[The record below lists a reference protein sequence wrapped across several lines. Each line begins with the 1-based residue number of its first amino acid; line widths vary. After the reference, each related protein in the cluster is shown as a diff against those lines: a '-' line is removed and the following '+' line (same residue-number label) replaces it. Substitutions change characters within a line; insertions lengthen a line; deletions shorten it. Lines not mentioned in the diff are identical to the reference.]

1 MFLPENIQNCID
13 LLENAGFAA
22 YAVGGCV
29 RDACLGLQPHDYDLC
44 TNALPRQTKAV
55 FQDYR
60 LVLAGEKHGTV
71 TVITE
76 SGPVEITTFRTEGGY
91 RDNRHPD
98 WVEFVPD
105 VEGDLSRRD
114 FTVNAMAYSPIR
126 GFADPFGGRED
137 LKNHV
142 LRAVGDPKARFAED
156 SLRILRGVR
165 FAARF
170 GLTPEKATM
179 EAMMSQAG
187 LLENIARERVFE
199 ELCKLLVVAKAVD
212 IIRFAPILAA
222 AIPELGPMI
231 GFDQHSP
238 HHAYDLITHTAY
250 VVEGVPAELP
260 LRWAALLHDTGKVTT
275 FTRDATG
282 RGHFYGHAKESAA
295 IADAVLRR
303 LKAPTALRE
312 EAVTLIAK
320 HMTRLQP
327 ERKLLRRQVSKFGF
341 PTVESILSLQEAD
354 MGSKGTGE
362 DNGAALFSSVRKL
375 LEELQAENA
384 CLRLK
389 DLAVNGNDLMTLGY
403 RGKEIG
409 ICLST
414 LLEQV
419 LEERLPNE
427 KDALL
432 FFAAEHKEEYQ

>member
-1 MFLPENIQNCID
+1 MYLPEYIQNCID
-13 LLENAGFAA
+13 LLESAGFAA

-44 TNALPRQTKAV
+44 TSALPEQTEAV
-55 FQDYR
+55 FKDYR

-71 TVITE
+71 TVLTE
-76 SGPVEITTFRTEGGY
+76 GSPVEITTFRTEGGY

-98 WVEFVPD
+98 WVKFVPD
-105 VEGDLSRRD
+105 IEGDLARRD
-114 FTVNAMAYSPIR
+114 FTVNAMAYSPTL
-126 GFADPFGGRED
+126 GFADPFGGQGD
-137 LKNHV
+137 LKNHI
-142 LRAVGDPKARFAED
+142 LRAVGDPQARFQED
-156 SLRILRGVR
+156 SLRILRGAR

-170 GLTPEKATM
+170 GLIPEEKTM
-179 EAMMSQAG
+179 EAMLSQAG
-187 LLENIARERVFE
+187 LMENLARERVFE
-199 ELCKLLVVAKAVD
+199 ELCKLLLVAKAES
-212 IIRFAPILAA
+212 ITRFAPILAA
-222 AIPELGPMI
+222 VIPELKPMI

-238 HHAYDLITHTAY
+238 HHAYDLITHTAH
-250 VVEGVPAELP
+250 VVEGVPATLP

-282 RGHFYGHAKESAA
+282 RGHFYGHAKESAV
-295 IADAVLRR
+295 IADGILRR

-312 EAVTLIAK
+312 EAVTLIEK

-341 PTVESILSLQEAD
+341 PMMESMLSLQEAD
-354 MGSKGTGE
+354 MGSKGTG
-362 DNGAALFSSVRKL
+362 DDDGAALFTAVREL
-375 LEELQAENA
+375 LEDLKAEDA

-389 DLAVNGNDLMTLGY
+389 DLAVNGNDLMALGY

-409 ICLST
+409 ICLDA

-427 KDALL
+427 KEALL
-432 FFAAEHKEEYQ
+432 IFAAEHKEESQ